1 MSSTL
6 NDTINTAKHVME
18 SAKDGTEHA
27 MHSAQKG
34 ARSSLLG
41 TVTAVGGLVSI
52 LRGFDLDEGLGLIG
66 LTRKRTAFRTAALST
81 VAFFGAGLAIG
92 TGAAML
98 FAPASGAE
106 TRRAIRGRFDELKR
120 DAEDTF
126 DRAEAEVKQLEHKA
140 ESFVTHAVDSA
151 KKAERKVENK
161 LSEGVQTAKAAAKS
175 GADAALGT
183 VQNTAEEARSAL
195 RSTETS
201 TSSTGSGSS
210 IPRTQTG
217 PGTGPRYS

>member
-6 NDTINTAKHVME
+6 NDTINTARHVME

-66 LTRKRTAFRTAALST
+66 LTRKRTAFRSAALT
-81 VAFFGAGLAIG
+81 TAAFFGAGLAIG
-92 TGAAML
+92 TGAALL

-126 DRAEAEVKQLEHKA
+126 ERAGDEVKQLEHKA
-140 ESFVTHAVDSA
+140 ESFVTKAADTA
-151 KKAERKVENK
+151 KKAEHKV
-161 LSEGVQTAKAAAKS
+161 SDSVQTAKTAAKS
-175 GADAALGT
+175 GVDAALGT
-183 VQNTAEEARSAL
+183 VQNTAEEARTAL

-201 TSSTGSGSS
+201 TSSTGATGST
-210 IPRTQTG
+210 PRTQG
-217 PGTGPRYS
+217 GSGTGPRYS